1 MLRLID
7 THCHVH
13 FPAYDADRREVV
25 LRARDHGVGMI
36 LIGTKLATS
45 RSAIEMAEWYGES
58 VWASVGLHPNY
69 AGGQEY
75 DDEAENGKVEE
86 QQREI
91 QREEFDEAVYLE
103 LARHPKVVGIGE
115 TGLDYFHIPKA
126 IGEKEHKKR
135 QHEALRAHIRIADT
149 VGKPLIIHCRDAHE
163 DLLALMD
170 EEIAA
175 GRFVKRG
182 ILHCFTGTAEQAAAY
197 VARGCMIS
205 FSGVITFPAKKS
217 APEQQESLWRA
228 VRETPLESILVE
240 TDAPYLSPEP
250 NRGKRNEPAF
260 VKFTAE
266 KVAELKGVSLE
277 KVEKVTTANAVR
289 IFAL

>member
-1 MLRLID
+1 MIRLLD
-7 THCHVH
+7 SHCHVH

-25 LRARDHGVGMI
+25 LRARDHGIGMI

-45 RSAIEMAEWYGES
+45 RSAIETAAWYGDG
-58 VWASVGLHPNY
+58 VWATVGLHPNY
-69 AGGQEY
+69 AGGQDYE
-75 DDEAENGKVEE
+75 DEQENAVKQDRHSIE
-86 QQREI
+86 
-91 QREEFDEAVYLE
+91 REEFDESVYLE

-115 TGLDYFHIPKA
+115 TGLDYFHIPKE
-126 IGEKEHKKR
+126 IGEKEHVRR
-135 QHEALRAHIRIADT
+135 QHEAMRAHIRIADA

-163 DLLALMD
+163 DLLKLMD

-175 GRFVKRG
+175 GRFMKRG

-205 FSGVITFPAKKS
+205 FSGVITFPAKKT

-240 TDAPYLSPEP
+240 TDAPYLTPAP

-289 IFAL
+289 IFGIT